1 MAHPEER
8 VTVTRGGVRF
18 AQQPAAMVFCFK
30 PFIALSGAAAVS
42 QVAICPTRFRQ
53 EIFTCFR
60 RAIYI
65 STLYGLP
72 SQVSMARIG
81 GEESRHLR

>member
-1 MAHPEER
+1 MAHPEDR

-18 AQQPAAMVFCFK
+18 AQQPTAMVFCFK
-30 PFIALSGAAAVS
+30 PFIALSGAAAVF

-60 RAIYI
+60 RAAYI

>member
-8 VTVTRGGVRF
+8 VTVTRGGVGF
-18 AQQPAAMVFCFK
+18 AQQTTAMVLCFK
-30 PFIALSGAAAVS
+30 SFIAFRGAAAVF
-42 QVAICPTRFRQ
+42 QAAICPTRFRQ

-60 RAIYI
+60 RAAYI

-81 GEESRHLR
+81 GEESKHLR